1 MKKLLGILVLGLLLS
16 LNFINKAQAS
26 NHWTW
31 SISDDSYEF
40 LTIEYYNSLNHSV
53 KIKGINIKNSSGAT
67 RYYKLRTPLIVGAQ
81 TDGKTTQSFPSLPGF
96 AGSEAQAWLSVDL
109 NYGKPSASNKSLKD
123 LNKPSKKEKG
133 WFRWWYIPLGIVAL
147 IILGVIGDA
156 TSGESKKTKKSSFQ
170 GIDKKNPPTISEQA
184 LINFISKVWSG
195 RETLPI
201 TFWLCFFAI
210 NGIISFGAGYLA
222 VSNDNNIFTLA
233 AVASNI
239 WAGVGVWNSSTNYQ
253 LKKIKEKQPH
263 GWAYAAKVAVVLN
276 FIIIISQAGLLLSAS

>member
-1 MKKLLGILVLGLLLS
+1 MKKLLGIVVLCLLLS

-26 NHWTW
+26 NHWSW
-31 SISDDSYEF
+31 SISDDSYQF
-40 LTIEYYNSLNHSV
+40 LTIKYYNSLNHSV
-53 KIKGINIKNSSGAT
+53 KIKGINIKNSSGAK

-81 TDGKTTQSFPSLPGF
+81 TDGKTTQSFPSLPSF
-96 AGSEAQAWLSVDL
+96 AGSGAGGGLRVDL

-201 TFWLCFFAI
+201 TFWLCFIVI
-210 NGIISFGAGYLA
+210 NGIISFGSGYLA
-222 VSNDNNIFTLA
+222 ESNDNNIFLLA
-233 AVASNI
+233 AIAANI

-253 LKKIKEKQPH
+253 AAKLKLKQSY
-263 GWAYAAKVAVVLN
+263 GWAYAAKIAIVLN
-276 FIIIISQAGLLLSAS
+276 FLLLISQAVLFLSIS

>member
-1 MKKLLGILVLGLLLS
+1 MKKVIVAVLMMLFWCNVAFAWSFASLGYLSEMGITLVIALGIFLVLATFFYFS
-16 LNFINKAQAS
+16 L
-26 NHWTW
+26 
-31 SISDDSYEF
+31 
-40 LTIEYYNSLNHSV
+40 
-53 KIKGINIKNSSGAT
+53 GPPKNN
-67 RYYKLRTPLIVGAQ
+67 
-81 TDGKTTQSFPSLPGF
+81 
-96 AGSEAQAWLSVDL
+96 E
-109 NYGKPSASNKSLKD
+109 
-123 LNKPSKKEKG
+123 E
-133 WFRWWYIPLGIVAL
+133 
-147 IILGVIGDA
+147 
-156 TSGESKKTKKSSFQ
+156 TKKSSNKK
-170 GIDKKNPPTISEQA
+170 IDKENPPTISEQA
-184 LINFISKVWSG
+184 LFNFISKVWSG
-195 RETLPI
+195 RETLPT